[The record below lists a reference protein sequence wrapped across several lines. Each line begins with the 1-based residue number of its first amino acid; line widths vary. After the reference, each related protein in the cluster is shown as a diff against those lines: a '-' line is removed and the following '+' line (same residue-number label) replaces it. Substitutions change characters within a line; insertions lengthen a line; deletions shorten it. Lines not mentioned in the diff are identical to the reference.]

1 MTFAALIVPVILP
14 VLFWAWYHYHKDR
27 HLPEPVGHLVIAFL
41 LGVGSYWLGKLMYVA
56 LGYVDLRMDA
66 YYLADTNRPALFL
79 YAVLAIGPIEEIAKL
94 IPFLLVIRRFPE
106 FDEPIDGIIYA
117 SFIALGFA
125 AVENVFYLQY
135 LTPAEAVARGFAG
148 PLVHIAFASVW
159 GYYVG
164 RACLAGRGLLRTIV
178 VALGATALLHG
189 VYDYLVIA
197 MPVFAL
203 PASAFLVLALWL
215 WRLFLIRSLHTA
227 ALGNVGASQDRS

>member
-27 HLPEPVGHLVIAFL
+27 HQPEPVGHLVIAFL

-56 LGYVDLRMDA
+56 LGYVNLRVDA
-66 YYLADTNRPALFL
+66 YYLADTDRLALFL
-79 YAVLAIGPIEEIAKL
+79 YAVFAIGPIEEIAKL
-94 IPFLLVIRRFPE
+94 VPFLLVIRRFPE

-125 AVENVFYLQY
+125 AVENVFYRQY
-135 LTPAEAVARGFAG
+135 LTPAEAAARGFAG

-164 RACLAGRGLLRTIV
+164 RACLARRGLLRTIV
-178 VALGATALLHG
+178 LALGLTALLHG

-197 MPVFAL
+197 MPAFAL
-203 PASAFLVLALWL
+203 PASALLVLSLWL
-215 WRLFLIRSLHTA
+215 WRLFLIRDLHA
-227 ALGNVGASQDRS
+227 GALGNGAASQERS